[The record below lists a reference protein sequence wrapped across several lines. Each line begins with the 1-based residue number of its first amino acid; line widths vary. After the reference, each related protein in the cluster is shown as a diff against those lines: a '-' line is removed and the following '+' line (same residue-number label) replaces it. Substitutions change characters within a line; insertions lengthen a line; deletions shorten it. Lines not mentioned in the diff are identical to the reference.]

1 MVFDPRADVVSFF
14 SDKVRDAAETRGY
27 DPNAPSAVYVAGLL
41 VDYAKPG
48 TEGSEV
54 LQKPLVFLLREALD
68 ASGGERFRRLRGLG
82 DQALYVSGFFA
93 EHLERRGV
101 PQPYVHG
108 LGRTAYGTLAT
119 MLRRAGGKANGPDVF
134 HELAENFEELV
145 ALLSEVAD
153 AIYASSA
160 KDPRDVLDVYERWS
174 RRGSRALGE
183 ALARWGVVPT
193 RGKGML
199 H

>member
-1 MVFDPRADVVSFF
+1 
-14 SDKVRDAAETRGY
+14 
-27 DPNAPSAVYVAGLL
+27 
-41 VDYAKPG
+41 
-48 TEGSEV
+48 
-54 LQKPLVFLLREALD
+54 
-68 ASGGERFRRLRGLG
+68 
-82 DQALYVSGFFA
+82 VSGFFA

-101 PQPYVHG
+101 AQRYVHA
-108 LGRTAYGTLAT
+108 LGRSAYNSLAA
-119 MLRRAGGKANGPDVF
+119 MLRRAGGNANGPDVF

-145 ALLSEVAD
+145 ALLSDVAD

-160 KDPRDVLDVYERWS
+160 KDPRDVLDVYERWT
-174 RRGSRALGE
+174 RRGSPALGE